1 MAESILDQNSKNPLH
16 VQVADYIRRKIYD
29 MEWGAG
35 EAIPSEHELMRIL
48 GVSRGTVQKGI
59 KALVAEGLLQQTRGK
74 GTFVTQPVL
83 QYTMSNSL
91 LSYAESLRLQ
101 NVDFQ
106 TEVLEQR
113 IIPADRACSQAL
125 NVPLNAPVLML
136 HRLRST
142 DDEPVMLMES
152 RVNLLACPGLDEV
165 DFTQKTLF
173 DAMERASEKKI
184 GYAKVQYGARIAGSK
199 RAEILQC
206 HEGAPLL
213 NIHQTV
219 FLQDNTAVEWA
230 NMWLPAN
237 KYIFT
242 SVLQRV

>member
-1 MAESILDQNSKNPLH
+1 MPDTKLDPNANYPLH
-16 VQVADYIRRKIYD
+16 EQVADYIRRKIYD
-29 MEWGAG
+29 MEWGTD
-35 EAIPSEHELMRIL
+35 EPIPSEHELMNLL

-59 KALVAEGLLQQTRGK
+59 QKLVSEGLLQRTRGK

-106 TEVLEQR
+106 TVVLEQK
-113 IIPADRACSQAL
+113 IIPADHACSLAL
-125 NVPLNAPVLML
+125 NVPPNAPVLML
-136 HRLRST
+136 HRLRRT
-142 DDEPVMLMES
+142 KDEPIMLMES

-165 DFTQKTLF
+165 DFTHSTLF
-173 DAMERASEKKI
+173 DAMEAASGRKI
-184 GYAKVQYGARIAGSK
+184 GYAKVQYGARIAGRK
-199 RAEILQC
+199 RGNILGCQ
-206 HEGAPLL
+206 EGAPLL
-213 NIHQTV
+213 NIHQV
-219 FLQDNTAVEWA
+219 VYLQSNVAVEWA

-237 KYIFT
+237 KYVFT